1 MPVTSWRLCL
11 GAQLDVHAPA
21 ATVREAL
28 LFSGRL
34 RFETGVDD
42 ATVQAFVAEVR
53 RCCSRL
59 RRVDCVPSR
68 C

>member
-1 MPVTSWRLCL
+1 MTGAVILGLRMPVTLCRLCMR
-11 GAQLDVHAPA
+11 AQLDVHAPA

-34 RFETGVDD
+34 RFGTGVDN

-53 RCCSRL
+53 Q
-59 RRVDCVPSR
+59 
-68 C
+68 